1 MMDYIMK
8 KNFVSIL
15 YIVWYVDDICCGECE
30 VVDVLG
36 FIFYEL
42 MFCVGE
48 VVFQV
53 CCLVYFDVCYWL
65 VLCGYGNNGGD
76 GYVVVWLVIVVGIE
90 VMLLVQESDKLL
102 LEEVVLV
109 CEVWLN
115 VGGEIY
121 VLNIVWFESVDLI
134 VDVLFGIGLQ

>member
-15 YIVWYVDDICCGECE
+15 YIVWYVDDICRGECE

-42 MFCVGE
+42 MFRVGE

-53 CCLVYFDVCYWL
+53 CRSVYFDVCYWL

-102 LEEVVLV
+102 SEEVVLV

-121 VLNIVWFESVDLI
+121 VSNIVWFESVDLI

>member
-48 VVFQV
+48 VVF
-53 CCLVYFDVCYWL
+53 
-65 VLCGYGNNGGD
+65 
-76 GYVVVWLVIVVGIE
+76 
-90 VMLLVQESDKLL
+90 
-102 LEEVVLV
+102 
-109 CEVWLN
+109 
-115 VGGEIY
+115 
-121 VLNIVWFESVDLI
+121 
-134 VDVLFGIGLQ
+134 